1 MEASNGFL
9 EYWGSHL
16 AVVGTFCILLFS
28 VLFIIYLPQ
37 WVLERHL
44 PKLTLAEL
52 TAQCPDLGWLRW
64 ARVVWGL
71 GTFLLEAGGIFY
83 CLGRSHRVGDD
94 DATGYLV
101 VAVLCIVP
109 LSAGVW
115 ALCTGVYRA
124 SDKRGFTNEYYRVA
138 ETPHQRLPWVQI
150 IAALTVAGVSLAVFF
165 VMDRN

>member
-9 EYWGSHL
+9 EYWFSHL
-16 AVVGTFCILLFS
+16 EIVAFCVLLFS
-28 VLFIIYLPQ
+28 VLFIMYLPQ

-52 TAQCPDLGWLRW
+52 TTQCPNLGWLRW
-64 ARVVWGL
+64 VRVVWGL
-71 GTFLLEAGGIFY
+71 GTFLLVAGGMFY
-83 CLGRSHRVGDD
+83 CVGRSHGVADEDRVGF
-94 DATGYLV
+94 LV

-115 ALCTGVYRA
+115 ALWTGVYRA
-124 SDKRGFTNEYYRVA
+124 FDRRGFTNEYYRVA
-138 ETPHQRLPWVQI
+138 ESPHRRLPWAQI

-165 VMDRN
+165 AMGRH